1 VEASGKP
8 NQTKTPTRSR
18 SKRNTPKEGESGKE
32 NEDGTGGGIK
42 ESNRAGE
49 YDQSTLYICT
59 EIHDEIIMYNLIYA
73 SENYVSEMPKE
84 PQQICILAI

>member
-1 VEASGKP
+1 VENQIKP
-8 NQTKTPTRSR
+8 KHLQGQEVK
-18 SKRNTPKEGESGKE
+18 
-32 NEDGTGGGIK
+32 GTLLRKVKVERKMKMELGGGIK